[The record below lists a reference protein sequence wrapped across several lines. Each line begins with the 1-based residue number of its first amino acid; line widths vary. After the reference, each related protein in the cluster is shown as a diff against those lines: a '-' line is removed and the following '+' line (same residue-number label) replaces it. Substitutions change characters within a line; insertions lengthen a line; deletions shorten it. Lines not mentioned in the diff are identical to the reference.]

1 MLTFRP
7 ITADDREV
15 VLPMVHGFYHS
26 DAVLHPVD
34 QAVVERTFRAVT
46 DPEEPLLWGFLILV
60 DGQPAGFLYLTP
72 CFAAEVGGRCIFLE
86 ELFLKPE
93 YRGRRLGREVMAWLH
108 TQYPDVRRFRLE
120 VNDTNPAAVRLY
132 KAMGYQYLH
141 YDQMVFDRPD

>member
-15 VLPMVHGFYHS
+15 VLPMVWDFYHT

-34 QAVVERTFRAVT
+34 RTVLERTFRAAA

-60 DGQPAGFLYLTP
+60 DGQTAGFLYLTH
-72 CFAAEVGGRCIFLE
+72 CFAAEVGGRCVFLE
-86 ELFLKPE
+86 EIFLKPE
-93 YRGRRLGREVMAWLH
+93 FRGRRLGREVMDWLH
-108 TQYPDVRRFRLE
+108 SQYPDTRRFRLE
-120 VNDTNPAAVRLY
+120 VNDTNSAAVRLY

-141 YDQMVFDRPD
+141 YDQMVIDRPG